1 MPALPPP
8 GFLAKI
14 CRSDDVKSR
23 VAALPR
29 PLLFT
34 NGVFDIIHR
43 GHASYLDQARSLGA
57 SLVVGVNDDAS
68 VRRLDKGPERPLNT
82 LDDRMA
88 VLASMAAVDL
98 VVPFSEDTPVE
109 LIRLVRPDVLVK
121 GGDYAME
128 TLAETALMTSWGGIA
143 LAIPFLVERS
153 TTSLVERIRKSRM
166 SAE

>member
-1 MPALPPP
+1 MPVFPPP
-8 GFLAKI
+8 GFLAKM
-14 CRSDDVKSR
+14 CRSSDIPSR

-29 PLLFT
+29 PLVFT

-43 GHASYLDQARSLGA
+43 GHASYLDQARSLGG

-98 VVPFSEDTPVE
+98 VVPFAEDTPIE
-109 LIRLVRPDVLVK
+109 LIGIVHPDVLVK
-121 GGDYAME
+121 GGDYEME
-128 TLAETALMTSWGGIA
+128 TLAETSLVKSWGGIA

-153 TTSLVERIRKSRM
+153 TTSLVDRIRNRG
-166 SAE
+166 

>member
-14 CRSDDVKSR
+14 CRSDHIKSR

-29 PLLFT
+29 PLVFT

-57 SLVVGVNDDAS
+57 SLVIGVNDDAS

-98 VVPFSEDTPVE
+98 VVPFAEDTPGE
-109 LIRLVRPDVLVK
+109 LIRLVHPDVLVK
-121 GGDYAME
+121 GGDYVMA
-128 TLAETALMTSWGGIA
+128 TLAETALVTSWGGTA

-153 TTSLVERIRKSRM
+153 TTSLVERIRKSRIGG
-166 SAE
+166 

>member
-1 MPALPPP
+1 M
-8 GFLAKI
+8 
-14 CRSDDVKSR
+14 SR

-29 PLLFT
+29 PLVFT

-68 VRRLDKGPERPLNT
+68 VRRLNKGPERPLNT
-82 LDDRMA
+82 VEDRMA

-98 VVPFSEDTPVE
+98 VVPFTEDTPVE
-109 LIRLVRPDVLVK
+109 MIGVVRPDVLAK

-128 TLAETALMTSWGGIA
+128 TLAETALVKSWGGIA

-153 TTSLVERIRKSRM
+153 TTSLVERIRGRG
-166 SAE
+166 

>member
-14 CRSDDVKSR
+14 CRGDDIAAR

-29 PLLFT
+29 PLVFT

-43 GHASYLDQARSLGA
+43 GHASYLDQARALGA

-68 VRRLDKGPERPLNT
+68 VRRLNKGPERPLNT
-82 LDDRMA
+82 VDDRMA

-98 VVPFSEDTPVE
+98 VVPFAEDTPGA
-109 LIRLVRPDVLVK
+109 LIRVVHPDMLVK

-128 TLAETALMTSWGGIA
+128 TLAETALVKSWGGTAI
-143 LAIPFLVERS
+143 AIPFLVERS
-153 TTSLVERIRKSRM
+153 TTSLVERIRSRG
-166 SAE
+166 